1 MGERNINLIES
12 NSNCYDFSHL
22 NDFRQFD
29 VHLLHYLR
37 LDRYDLYRFEKKKLL
52 YTTSFVAVVLK
63 KNTDIIFKTAIGPA
77 QSSIVSL
84 KKQTVKQ
91 VPSVSS
97 C

>member
-1 MGERNINLIES
+1 MISAIWMISDNLMYIYS
-12 NSNCYDFSHL
+12 IIWDSIGMICIVL
-22 NDFRQFD
+22 K
-29 VHLLHYLR
+29 
-37 LDRYDLYRFEKKKLL
+37 KKKLL

-91 VPSVSS
+91 VASVSS

>member
-1 MGERNINLIES
+1 MISAIWMISDNLMYIYS
-12 NSNCYDFSHL
+12 IIWDSIGMIC
-22 NDFRQFD
+22 
-29 VHLLHYLR
+29 
-37 LDRYDLYRFEKKKLL
+37 FEKKKLV
-52 YTTSFVAVVLK
+52 YATSFVAVVLK

-91 VPSVSS
+91 VASVSS